1 VAGSQRESIQA
12 VADVRHC
19 GLGAGITARDGGLRL
34 LTLALHRPATQ
45 HDATRTHLDFT
56 AQGPHPS
63 HATALS
69 CGLSSWSALPMP
81 KVLRHT
87 LLSVRDLLVTAGPF
101 VFITLALL
109 ALAYVVLDPTP
120 PKKVVLA
127 TGPEQG
133 AYAEFGKRYAALL
146 KAHGIQVELRTTQG
160 TSENLAL
167 LRDEASPVDLA
178 FVQGGADLA
187 RAADD
192 IANVGLVSLGSLFFE
207 PVWLFYREDSAT
219 RLLKSPTLSS
229 MAQLPGWKLNTG
241 ELGSGVPNLM
251 NRLIEA
257 NGMDPK
263 ALSLQQLPQ
272 TPAVVS
278 LLGGDIDALVFAS
291 APESLMVQMLLQ
303 TPGIK
308 LFDFAQAEAYSRRFP
323 FLSPTTLP
331 RGVVDLARDLPPA
344 DVHLVAPTATLV
356 AKERT
361 HPALIQLFVQ
371 AAHTIHGEPGWFQHK
386 GDFPTG
392 AHTELPLAKEADR
405 FYRQGAPL
413 LQRYLPFWLSNLID
427 RMWVVLVS
435 IIAILLPLSRVVPPL
450 YQFRIRSRIFRW
462 YAQLRGVE
470 DAMGKRPVA
479 ELLRAL
485 EDIDNRVE
493 QVAVPLSYADELYSL
508 RSHIQM
514 VRRRLLAPDAELA
527 GR

>member
-1 VAGSQRESIQA
+1 
-12 VADVRHC
+12 
-19 GLGAGITARDGGLRL
+19 
-34 LTLALHRPATQ
+34 
-45 HDATRTHLDFT
+45 
-56 AQGPHPS
+56 
-63 HATALS
+63 
-69 CGLSSWSALPMP
+69 MP

-87 LLSVRDLLVTAGPF
+87 LLSVRDLAVTAGPF
-101 VFITLALL
+101 ALIALLLL
-109 ALAYVVLDPTP
+109 ALAYWVLDPTP

-133 AYAEFGKRYAALL
+133 AYAEFGKRYAAML
-146 KAHGIQVELRTTQG
+146 KTHGIQVELQPTQG
-160 TSENLAL
+160 TAENLAL
-167 LRDEASPVDLA
+167 LRDESSKVDLA

-192 IANVGLVSLGSLFFE
+192 VANAGLVSLGSLFYE
-207 PVWLFYREDSAT
+207 PVWLFYREDSAN

-241 ELGSGVPNLM
+241 APGSGVPNLM

-257 NGMDPK
+257 NGIDPK
-263 ALSLQQLPQ
+263 SLTLLQQPQ

-278 LLGGDIDALVFAS
+278 LLGGETDALVFAS

-323 FLSPTTLP
+323 FMSPATLP
-331 RGVVDLARDLPPA
+331 RGVVDLALDKPPA
-344 DVHLVAPTATLV
+344 DVRLVAPTATLV
-356 AKERT
+356 AKEGT

-371 AAHTIHGEPGWFQHK
+371 AAHAIHGEPGWFQRK
-386 GDFPTG
+386 GDFPSA
-392 AHTELPLAKEADR
+392 AHTELPLAKEAER

-413 LQRYLPFWLSNLID
+413 LQRYLPFWLANLVD
-427 RMWVVLVS
+427 RMWVVLGLIVAVL
-435 IIAILLPLSRVVPPL
+435 IPLSRVVPPL

-470 DAMGKRPVA
+470 DALGKRPAA
-479 ELLRAL
+479 ELLREL
-485 EDIDNRVE
+485 DDMDTRVE

-514 VRRRLLAPDAELA
+514 VRQRLHAPGAETVQPP
-527 GR
+527 